1 MYTQVG
7 DRTYYIVNYV
17 RYDSKEA
24 YEQIMENNR
33 IQGIAAKALFDAN
46 PGGYPRCTND
56 PPMGPEVQ
64 CGSESC
70 DLHNILWLEFDG
82 HTHEQ
87 AIGITAVYNRS
98 MDWGSGIVADTLGGL
113 DEFNTITENGHDVP
127 KMIEWYN
134 THQPLVQY
142 FLESRDRELLEF
154 WYSAKYPGRYMPTTV
169 TLHMIIEPDGQ
180 GGWQPVRGPEN
191 QLWSLDENEAWGWG
205 FNDPDNITDPDH
217 PSRKRKF
224 ARFTFDAGRGY

>member
-7 DRTYYIVNYV
+7 DRKYYIVDHV
-17 RYDSKEA
+17 RYESEEE
-24 YEQIMENNR
+24 YNQIVENHR

-46 PGGYPRCTND
+46 PGGYPVCTND
-56 PPMGPEVQ
+56 PPMGPEAQ

-87 AIGITAVYNRS
+87 AIGITAIYNS
-98 MDWGSGIVADTLGGL
+98 LDSGPSQVAEALGGL
-113 DEFNTITENGHDVP
+113 DEFSTITEAGHDVP
-127 KMIEWYN
+127 KMQVWYAA
-134 THQPLVQY
+134 HQPLVQY
-142 FLESRDRELLEF
+142 ILESRDRELLEF
-154 WYSAKYPGRYMPTTV
+154 WLTAKYPGRYMPTTV
-169 TLHMIIEPDGQ
+169 TLHMIMEPDGK
-180 GGWQPVRGPEN
+180 GGWQPVLGPDG

-205 FNDPDNITDPDH
+205 FDTPGNITDPDH